1 MLSASRKE
9 LIKELLLKLN
19 VQADNLELFDEALT
33 HPSFNFEQNLL
44 DNKDYERLEFLGDSV
59 LRLALSSILFD
70 KYTNYDEGNLSKIR
84 SFLVS
89 DEFLSVIAKKLELSK
104 YLKIG
109 KHEEKDGGRYK
120 ESILACASEAVLGA
134 IYITKG
140 FVTAKICIKNIYEKM
155 DIDIQNILYSYN
167 SKEILQQY
175 TQKINKDLPEYNIIN
190 ESGSEHNKIYEV
202 NVVYRGEELGKGKA
216 GTKKEAEK
224 KAAFAAIKK
233 LNLIKGDSYE

>member
-89 DEFLSVIAKKLELSK
+89 DEFLSVIAKNGMFLPIFLWENNLQTVTVSSDKVSDGNRSFITCIIRSFWLAVIFSEVLRWA
-104 YLKIG
+104 LKIKNTHKAAIKARVNPAAAARIKG
-109 KHEEKDGGRYK
+109 EEKDLIISQVLLFDNRYRKDDGGLKRQ
-120 ESILACASEAVLGA
+120 V
-134 IYITKG
+134 
-140 FVTAKICIKNIYEKM
+140 
-155 DIDIQNILYSYN
+155 
-167 SKEILQQY
+167 
-175 TQKINKDLPEYNIIN
+175 
-190 ESGSEHNKIYEV
+190 
-202 NVVYRGEELGKGKA
+202 RGQRHWRA
-216 GTKKEAEK
+216 
-224 KAAFAAIKK
+224 
-233 LNLIKGDSYE
+233 